1 MLRRYELI
9 EIYTDSKGEEP
20 YAAYQREVTGL
31 NANPTYIVL
40 DSENKLEV
48 ARMAYTVDKQE
59 YLAFLRQGLSN
70 EPQFRSF
77 LEFDGLALVEKV
89 KDADGN
95 VVLDD
100 EGKPKN
106 ERVVVLETTGRVE
119 ADEGVKVGEDDLDR
133 PLLAYQ
139 GAFRGEQEFRVGR
152 NLEPGEYVI
161 RATLVAGVYERD
173 DRTLRGIESR
183 TVRLSFTVTTP
194 SP

>member
-1 MLRRYELI
+1 MLRQYELI

-59 YLAFLRQGLSN
+59 YLAFLRRGLSD

-77 LEFDGLALVEKV
+77 LKYDGLTLIEKV

-95 VVLDD
+95 VVMESKD
-100 EGKPKN
+100 KPKT
-106 ERVVVLETTGRVE
+106 ERVVVLETAGKVE
-119 ADEGVKVGEDDLDR
+119 ADEGVKVGENDLGR
-133 PLLAYQ
+133 PLHAYQ
-139 GAFRGEQEFRVGR
+139 GAFQGEQEFRVGS

-183 TVRLSFTVTTP
+183 TVRLSFVVTAPTP
-194 SP
+194 